1 MTLEE
6 LHAQRAR
13 PDLTDADRQELDR
26 LIDVVVKQEA
36 ERQEYALQRAIQLAT
51 HASL

>member
-26 LIDVVVKQEA
+26 LIDVAVKQEA
-36 ERQEYALQRAIQLAT
+36 ERQEYALQRAIVVMTQT
-51 HASL
+51 DM